1 MTSES
6 TQIQQLRERYIS
18 SMPEKATM
26 ITNHIHVLLDQ
37 DTPSQETYDIIREDA
52 HKLAGSLGM
61 YGYNDIASVARKI
74 MSIIDQSDAE
84 NLQLELLNLRNL
96 LRQLAKS

>member
-6 TQIQQLRERYIS
+6 AQVQQLRERYIS

-26 ITNHIHVLLDQ
+26 ITEHIHVLLDQ
-37 DTPSQETYDIIREDA
+37 DSPNQETYDLIREDA

-61 YGYNDIASVARKI
+61 YGYNDIASVARNI
-74 MSIIDQSDAE
+74 MSIIDQGDAE
-84 NLQLELLNLRNL
+84 QLQLELLNLRNL
-96 LRQLAKS
+96 LRQLIKS